1 MQNASFATNRVKLN
15 FVRTLTLRQ
24 LQIFVVASRY
34 TSFARAA
41 EELHLTQP
49 AVSMQIH
56 QLEEAVGLRLFERIA
71 RKLTLTEAGEVL
83 THHAS
88 RILGEIKDTEDA
100 MMSLK
105 QADSGS
111 INVGIVSSATYF
123 APKLLAMYS
132 HLYPKVDVHFS
143 VGNRDALLRLLQDN
157 AIDLAIMGRPPPEL
171 DTTAEPLA
179 SHPQVVIAPLDHP
192 LCGARRFDLQEL
204 RRDTFLLRE
213 PGSGTRMAAE
223 AMFRQ
228 HLFTPAKT
236 ITLGSNETIK
246 QAVMAG
252 NGRESDLAAY
262 VAAGVAH
269 RRDRAARR
277 ERHADRTRV
286 AGRASAHEAAFADQ
300 HDVPAVSARACGG
313 ASGAGICAVCR
324 GVCETAGRRE
334 AVTSCARRLAGERR
348 VPGSVD
354 GTVCTR
360 LS

>member
-1 MQNASFATNRVKLN
+1 MQTARFATNRVKLN
-15 FVRTLTLRQ
+15 FIRSLTLRQ

-56 QLEEAVGLRLFERIA
+56 QLEDAIGLRLFERVA
-71 RKLTLTEAGEVL
+71 RKLTLTEAGEML

-88 RILGEIKDTEDA
+88 RILGEIKDAEDA
-100 MMSLK
+100 MTSLK

-123 APKLLAMYS
+123 APKLLALYS

-171 DTTAEPLA
+171 DTTTEPLA
-179 SHPQVVIAPLDHP
+179 SHPQVVIAPLNHP

-204 RRDTFLLRE
+204 NGDTFLLRE

-223 AMFRQ
+223 VMFRQ
-228 HLFTPAKT
+228 HLFTPAK
-236 ITLGSNETIK
+236 IVTLGSNETIK

-252 NGRESDLAAY
+252 MGVSLISLHTLLLELRTGEIALLDVNGTPIERTWQIVHLRSKQLSPTSVVFRQFLLDHAATHLEHEY
-262 VAAGVAH
+262 APFERLVGVTGAAAG
-269 RRDRAARR
+269 
-277 ERHADRTRV
+277 
-286 AGRASAHEAAFADQ
+286 AGP
-300 HDVPAVSARACGG
+300 VK
-313 ASGAGICAVCR
+313 
-324 GVCETAGRRE
+324 
-334 AVTSCARRLAGERR
+334 
-348 VPGSVD
+348 
-354 GTVCTR
+354 
-360 LS
+360 